1 MSFTSRG
8 KINYLIFKNFT
19 QKTTKQWKKKLK
31 STYAIKKTLMTIL
44 INHIEQTLN
53 WVFDEQRELGEF
65 IFCSFKWRVTESVE
79 WKIRINWELYRV
91 HMLTHTQTH
100 TLEA

>member
-1 MSFTSRG
+1 
-8 KINYLIFKNFT
+8 
-19 QKTTKQWKKKLK
+19 
-31 STYAIKKTLMTIL
+31 MTIL

-65 IFCSFKWRVTESVE
+65 IFCSYKWRVTESVE

-91 HMLTHTQTH
+91 HMLTHTHTH
-100 TLEA
+100 TRVD